1 MTENTRCE
9 KTFLLCAAYL
19 AAGLAGAWLGLAAA
33 TVTGMAVSEP
43 PRFPGEAR
51 RSRRGPELAPL
62 RLLAHAANP
71 RAKRARQIR
80 VRNPI

>member
-1 MTENTRCE
+1 MTENTSNAR
-9 KTFLLCAAYL
+9 TFLLCAAYL

-43 PRFPGEAR
+43 PRFPGEDAVATGELNLLLYAYLLMPQIPAR
-51 RSRRGPELAPL
+51 
-62 RLLAHAANP
+62 
-71 RAKRARQIR
+71 KARQIR